1 MSKLTSQIDV
11 LAETLAC
18 ERILALDEARLN
30 LELSK
35 AGLEPEGLARRL
47 AAGLGVLPTA
57 GASGKRGDCAG
68 QHPHPVTQ
76 PSPAQHNAG
85 AIQATGALA
94 TRAHE
99 AAVITFEMAGRLKF
113 FDASKAYGFFE
124 ADGNQGDVLVHI
136 VHLREAGYQTVY
148 EGARIHALVQKTL
161 KGLQVYRII
170 SIDQSSAI
178 HPSQLP
184 PRTREKV
191 QAESDWL
198 RVTVKWYSRE
208 KGYGFVSEGEGTP
221 DALVH
226 ADTLRRWSV
235 APLCP
240 RQVVDIR
247 WGMSTKGRM
256 VAEIRYPEG
265 LSGLPP
271 VH

>member
-1 MSKLTSQIDV
+1 MSKLSSQIDV

-30 LELSK
+30 LELRK
-35 AGLEPEGLARRL
+35 VGLEPEGLALRL
-47 AAGLGVLPTA
+47 ATGPGVPPT
-57 GASGKRGDCAG
+57 GASGERGASAG
-68 QHPHPVTQ
+68 QHPQAATQ
-76 PSPAQHNAG
+76 PSPPQLSAG
-85 AIQATGALA
+85 TLQASAALA
-94 TRAHE
+94 ALARE
-99 AAVITFEMAGRLKF
+99 AAAVSFEMAGRLKF

-136 VHLREAGYQTVY
+136 QHLREAGYQTVY
-148 EGARIHALVQKTL
+148 EGARIHALVHKTP
-161 KGLQVYRII
+161 KGLQVSRII
-170 SIDQSSAI
+170 SIDQSSAV

-191 QAESDWL
+191 QAESDWV
-198 RVTVKWYSRE
+198 RVSVKWYSRE
-208 KGYGFVSEGEGTP
+208 KGYGFVSEGDGAP

-240 RQVVDIR
+240 RQVVEIR

>member
-1 MSKLTSQIDV
+1 MSKLTSRIDV

-47 AAGLGVLPTA
+47 AAGLGVPPA
-57 GASGKRGDCAG
+57 GASGDRSDSGG
-68 QHPHPVTQ
+68 QHPHPAPQ
-76 PSPAQHNAG
+76 PSPPQYSASTL
-85 AIQATGALA
+85 QASAALA
-94 TRAHE
+94 ARAHE

-124 ADGNQGDVLVHI
+124 SDGNQGDVLVHI

-148 EGARIHALVQKTL
+148 EGARIHALVHKTP

-191 QAESDWL
+191 QAESDWV
-198 RVTVKWYSRE
+198 RVSVKWYSRE
-208 KGYGFVSEGEGTP
+208 KGYGFVSAGEGTP

-240 RQVVDIR
+240 RQVVEVR

-256 VAEIRYPEG
+256 VAEIRHPEG